1 MICSHYIDVYQR
13 KNENNKIVDWDAE
26 KKDREN
32 KRQYMTT
39 NRGYPLNV
47 NLP

>member
-26 KKDREN
+26 IDWDAEKKIERIKDS
-32 KRQYMTT
+32 T
-39 NRGYPLNV
+39 
-47 NLP
+47 